1 MRKGDDM
8 SKKAII
14 LLSGGLDSATVA
26 AIARNDGFSLTAL
39 TFSYG
44 QRHEIEAQFAERLV
58 SFFEME
64 NHLKID
70 LPSEI
75 FRSALVK
82 SSGMEVPDG
91 RERNAENDIPLTYVP
106 ARNILFLSYALALG
120 ESSGAYDIFI
130 GANAVDYSGY
140 PDCRPE
146 FFEIFTEMANVGT
159 KVGVNGDK
167 FYIHTPLLH
176 MKKADIIKKG
186 VALGLDY
193 SLTHSCYNPDEDG
206 SSCGKCDSC
215 LIRKKGFQ
223 DAGVP
228 DPTKYR
234 ED

>member
-159 KVGVNGDK
+159 KAGVNGDK

>member
-1 MRKGDDM
+1 M

-159 KVGVNGDK
+159 KAGVNGDK